1 MKELATALAKA
12 QAKIGA
18 AAKSSTNPH
27 FKSKYADL
35 SEVWDAWQK
44 VGPECGLSLAQ
55 TLKFAD
61 GHQFLV
67 TTLLHTSGESMTSEM
82 LLTPTKNDMQGMG
95 SAITYARRY
104 CMAAM
109 VGIVQDDD
117 DANAASSGERTPANN
132 GHRTA
137 APKQPEDPAVA
148 KSREDFSRIMEALNL
163 AKKPEEIDRV
173 IAAQGKT
180 LAEIKAVSQTGYEK
194 LMAHAE
200 DRKAN
205 MLQQAA

>member
-1 MKELATALAKA
+1 MKELAQALAKA
-12 QAKIGA
+12 QAKIGT

-61 GHQFLV
+61 GNQFLV
-67 TTLLHTSGESMTSEM
+67 TTLLHTSGESLTSEM

-104 CMAAM
+104 SMAAM

-117 DANAASSGERTPANN
+117 DANAASSGERAPANN

-137 APKQPEDPAVA
+137 APKPPEDPKAVA
-148 KSREDFSRIMEALNL
+148 ARESFTRIREAINL
-163 AKKPEEIDRV
+163 AKSPEEIERV
-173 IAAQGKT
+173 LAAQGKT
-180 LAEIKAVSQTGYEK
+180 LADIKEVSQHGYEQ
-194 LMAHAE
+194 LMEFAAE
-200 DRKAN
+200 RKAN
-205 MLQQAA
+205 CQKQAA

>member
-55 TLKFAD
+55 TLRFAD
-61 GHQFLV
+61 GNQFLV
-67 TTLLHTSGESMTSEM
+67 TTLLHTSGESITSEM
-82 LLTPTKNDMQGMG
+82 LLMPTKPDMQGMG

-117 DANAASSGERTPANN
+117 DGNAASAGSPANN

-137 APKQPEDPAVA
+137 APKPPEDQKTVAAREAFNRIKEAINLSKTPA
-148 KSREDFSRIMEALNL
+148 
-163 AKKPEEIDRV
+163 EIDRI
-173 IAAQGKT
+173 IAAQGKI
-180 LAEIKAVSQTGYEK
+180 LAEIKETSNEGYEK
-194 LMAHAE
+194 LMAFAE
-200 DRKAN
+200 TRKTD